1 LCGLR
6 HFYDDRLNSEK
17 FEGATDVISYR
28 ISNEKKKD
36 ENTNND
42 PQNTTYKIKD

>member
-1 LCGLR
+1 MKR
-6 HFYDDRLNSEK
+6 KK
-17 FEGATDVISYR
+17 FEGATDVISYH

-42 PQNTTYKIKD
+42 PQNKRLSNTNITNNSDAPKR